1 MPLSASQSKRSPREM
16 HLPGTRIRVGC
27 TRAGVSLLLPPYLS
41 PPDKSLLK
49 LGCLGCASTEVGGP
63 RARKLLV
70 GNQPLGEFTTC
81 LLWKPFPAWRA
92 HCSLGARGSA
102 ELWEGLLN
110 LGRSPIHRGPGSPG
124 PSGGHLL
131 APPAQ
136 VPEAPKSPVC
146 RPRAAR
152 AQNVTP
158 VQVTQAER
166 NADVTFLFFLKCKL
180 YFMLYDLIQSYIFRY
195 LFFRFF
201 SHPDY
206 YAVLRRVPVL

>member
-1 MPLSASQSKRSPREM
+1 MDLKLLLQAISTRRQHFPMPLSASQSKRSPREM

-158 VQVTQAER
+158 VQVTQA
-166 NADVTFLFFLKCKL
+166 
-180 YFMLYDLIQSYIFRY
+180 DLIQSYIFRY

>member
-1 MPLSASQSKRSPREM
+1 MYQGWCLLTSSPLP
-16 HLPGTRIRVGC
+16 
-27 TRAGVSLLLPPYLS
+27 S

-92 HCSLGARGSA
+92 HCSLGALGSA
-102 ELWEGLLN
+102 ELGGDLLN
-110 LGRSPIHRGPGSPG
+110 LDRGPIHRGPGSPG

-131 APPAQ
+131 HLLPRSLRPPRVESAD
-136 VPEAPKSPVC
+136 PGPLGLG
-146 RPRAAR
+146 
-152 AQNVTP
+152 NVTP
-158 VQVTQAER
+158 VQVTQAGR
-166 NADVTFLFFLKCKL
+166 NAGVTFRSFLKCNL